1 MKHWKCILVLALV
14 LCLLSGCGHAPA
26 ETAAAP
32 AGTAVRT
39 LEEEPASGGGENPGE
54 GGKPAPSLAED
65 EEPAVLLCRIVDGA
79 EDGNLLLA
87 ELDEGLYGGT
97 GVYRLNVKDVPVT
110 LDGEAAEPSVLE
122 DGMAVDVAF
131 NGHVLESFP
140 AQLGEVYSVSAWSR
154 GRGRNGGGTMFDL
167 CGLYLQVLDDLWE
180 KDKGLNENVSQIA
193 LDLSQAPGE
202 LTEGEKLALV
212 HRFGE
217 LHGVEAFAATFEELK
232 EKIEGLIAGTKVFF
246 SIDTLEY
253 LQKGGRIGKAAAL
266 AGMLLDIKPILSFD
280 AEGEIYT
287 AAKVRTRKQVEKKL
301 LQLVEELKEENRP
314 CNLLIADGGAPA
326 ERDALEKKLVQVI
339 PDSRHLYRA
348 KIGAALSIYLGSG
361 LLGAGIQYLD

>member
-1 MKHWKCILVLALV
+1 MKLWKRVFILT
-14 LCLLSGCGHAPA
+14 LCLLLTACAPA
-26 ETAAAP
+26 AETPESPARTEGPAAP
-32 AGTAVRT
+32 AD
-39 LEEEPASGGGENPGE
+39 PAGVP
-54 GGKPAPSLAED
+54 PSLAED
-65 EEPAVLLCRIVDGA
+65 EEPTVLTCRVVDGA

-131 NGHVLESFP
+131 NGTVLESFP

-232 EKIEGLIAGTKVFF
+232 EQGYLTSEPLGNGAPEGTAFVRWEDGCLF
-246 SIDTLEY
+246 SITPSEDH
-253 LQKGGRIGKAAAL
+253 
-266 AGMLLDIKPILSFD
+266 
-280 AEGEIYT
+280 EGESYSLPT
-287 AAKVRTRKQVEKKL
+287 LFFNAEKW
-301 LQLVEELKEENRP
+301 R
-314 CNLLIADGGAPA
+314 
-326 ERDALEKKLVQVI
+326 
-339 PDSRHLYRA
+339 S
-348 KIGAALSIYLGSG
+348 S
-361 LLGAGIQYLD
+361 LGAYGFYDCSAGWGQVSTWNGYQIGSEMIS

>member
-1 MKHWKCILVLALV
+1 MKLWKRVFILA
-14 LCLLSGCGHAPA
+14 LCLLLTACAPA
-26 ETAAAP
+26 AETPESPARTEGPAAP
-32 AGTAVRT
+32 AD
-39 LEEEPASGGGENPGE
+39 PAGVP
-54 GGKPAPSLAED
+54 PSLAED
-65 EEPAVLLCRIVDGA
+65 EEPTVLTCRVVDGA

-217 LHGVEAFAATFEELK
+217 LHGVVAFAATFEELK
-232 EKIEGLIAGTKVFF
+232 EQGYLASEPLGNGAPEGAAFLHWEDGCLF
-246 SIDTLEY
+246 SITPSEDH
-253 LQKGGRIGKAAAL
+253 
-266 AGMLLDIKPILSFD
+266 
-280 AEGEIYT
+280 EGESYSLPT
-287 AAKVRTRKQVEKKL
+287 LFFNAEKW
-301 LQLVEELKEENRP
+301 R
-314 CNLLIADGGAPA
+314 
-326 ERDALEKKLVQVI
+326 
-339 PDSRHLYRA
+339 S
-348 KIGAALSIYLGSG
+348 S
-361 LLGAGIQYLD
+361 LGAYGFYDCSAGWGQVSTWNGYQIGSEMIS

>member
-1 MKHWKCILVLALV
+1 MKLWKRVFILA
-14 LCLLSGCGHAPA
+14 LCLLLTACAPA
-26 ETAAAP
+26 AETPESPARTEGPAAP
-32 AGTAVRT
+32 AD
-39 LEEEPASGGGENPGE
+39 PAGVP
-54 GGKPAPSLAED
+54 PSLAED
-65 EEPAVLLCRIVDGA
+65 EEPTVLTCRVVDGA

-131 NGHVLESFP
+131 NGTVLESFP

-232 EKIEGLIAGTKVFF
+232 EQGYLTSEPLGDGAPEGAAFVRWEDGCLF
-246 SIDTLEY
+246 SITPSEDH
-253 LQKGGRIGKAAAL
+253 
-266 AGMLLDIKPILSFD
+266 
-280 AEGEIYT
+280 EGESYSLPT
-287 AAKVRTRKQVEKKL
+287 LFFNAEKW
-301 LQLVEELKEENRP
+301 R
-314 CNLLIADGGAPA
+314 
-326 ERDALEKKLVQVI
+326 
-339 PDSRHLYRA
+339 S
-348 KIGAALSIYLGSG
+348 S
-361 LLGAGIQYLD
+361 LGAYGFYDCSAGWGQVSTWNGYQIGSEMIS

>member
-1 MKHWKCILVLALV
+1 MKLWKRVFILA
-14 LCLLSGCGHAPA
+14 LCLLLTGCAPA
-26 ETAAAP
+26 AETPESPARTEGPAAP
-32 AGTAVRT
+32 AD
-39 LEEEPASGGGENPGE
+39 PAGVP
-54 GGKPAPSLAED
+54 PSLAED
-65 EEPAVLLCRIVDGA
+65 EEPTVLTCRVVDGA

-167 CGLYLQVLDDLWE
+167 CGLYLQVLDDLWQ
-180 KDKGLNENVSQIA
+180 KDPALNGDVSQIA
-193 LDLSQAPGE
+193 LDLSRAPGE
-202 LTEGEKLALV
+202 LTEGEKTALV

-232 EKIEGLIAGTKVFF
+232 EQGYLTSEPLGNSAPEGAAFVRWEDGCLF
-246 SIDTLEY
+246 SITPSEDH
-253 LQKGGRIGKAAAL
+253 
-266 AGMLLDIKPILSFD
+266 
-280 AEGEIYT
+280 EGESYSLPT
-287 AAKVRTRKQVEKKL
+287 LFFNAEKW
-301 LQLVEELKEENRP
+301 R
-314 CNLLIADGGAPA
+314 
-326 ERDALEKKLVQVI
+326 
-339 PDSRHLYRA
+339 S
-348 KIGAALSIYLGSG
+348 S
-361 LLGAGIQYLD
+361 LGAYGFYDCSAGWGQVSTWNGYQIGSEMIS

>member
-1 MKHWKCILVLALV
+1 MKLWKRVFILT
-14 LCLLSGCGHAPA
+14 LCLLLTACAPA
-26 ETAAAP
+26 AETPESPARTEGPAAP
-32 AGTAVRT
+32 AD
-39 LEEEPASGGGENPGE
+39 PAGVP
-54 GGKPAPSLAED
+54 PSLAED
-65 EEPAVLLCRIVDGA
+65 EEPTVLTCRVVDGA

-232 EKIEGLIAGTKVFF
+232 EQGYLTSEPLGDGAPEGAAFVRWEDGCLF
-246 SIDTLEY
+246 SITPSEDH
-253 LQKGGRIGKAAAL
+253 
-266 AGMLLDIKPILSFD
+266 
-280 AEGEIYT
+280 EGESYSLPT
-287 AAKVRTRKQVEKKL
+287 LFFNAEKW
-301 LQLVEELKEENRP
+301 R
-314 CNLLIADGGAPA
+314 
-326 ERDALEKKLVQVI
+326 
-339 PDSRHLYRA
+339 S
-348 KIGAALSIYLGSG
+348 S
-361 LLGAGIQYLD
+361 LGAYGFYDCSAGWGQVSTWNGYQIGSEMIS